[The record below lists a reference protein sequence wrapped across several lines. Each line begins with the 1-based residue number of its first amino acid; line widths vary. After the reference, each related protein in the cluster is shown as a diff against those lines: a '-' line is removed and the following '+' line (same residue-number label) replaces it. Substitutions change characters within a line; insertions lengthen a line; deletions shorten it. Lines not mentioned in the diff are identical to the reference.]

1 MVIIFIVVLISL
13 LYNIGI
19 LEEAV
24 CEGKVKTINCSEDD
38 NVLKILPGSF
48 YGVANEYICGGQ
60 LNSREN
66 ECKDNLLN
74 ESSSELSNL

>member
-1 MVIIFIVVLISL
+1 MIIFIVVLTSL

-19 LEEAV
+19 LEETV

-38 NVLKILPGSF
+38 NVLKILSGSF
-48 YGVANEYICGGQ
+48 YGVANEYVCGGQ
-60 LNSREN
+60 LNSKEK
-66 ECKDNLLN
+66 ECKDQLLD